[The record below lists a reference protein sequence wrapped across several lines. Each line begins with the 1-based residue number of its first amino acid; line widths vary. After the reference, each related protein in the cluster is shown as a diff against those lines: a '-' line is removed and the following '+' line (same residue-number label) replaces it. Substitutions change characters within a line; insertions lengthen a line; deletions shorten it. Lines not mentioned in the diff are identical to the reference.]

1 MRNTI
6 LKFIIVCSVL
16 FNKNVTAQVI
26 NDDVY
31 FNRETQTIALPKNNG
46 QLTESKIENT
56 QLQLDGE
63 NLIITYDVIGS
74 TNLDNVWLEIITTK
88 NIGITPKTL
97 SGDINKSITAGKHK
111 KIIWNMRAD
120 DVDLQGEELNVKV
133 LAKKPSAHT
142 NLFAE
147 ITEEERG
154 TENERRDKIIFKN
167 GNSLTGKLAKR
178 FANGMLKFVSPDGNK
193 LTLNST
199 EIEKIKNNG
208 LENDSVCLKN
218 GDVICGTIN
227 EIYPN
232 NKIIVI
238 SKLRDKYSIQ
248 CTDIKTVISI
258 FNTPPGST
266 ITKGRYRDPGLY

>member
-6 LKFIIVCSVL
+6 LKFIIVCGVL

-31 FNRETQTIALPKNNG
+31 FNRKTQTIALPKNNG
-46 QLTESKIENT
+46 QSTESKIENT

-74 TNLDNVWLEIITTK
+74 ANLDNVWLEIITTK

-133 LAKKPSAHT
+133 LAKKPLAFT
-142 NLFAE
+142 NQLTE
-147 ITEEERG
+147 IQRG
-154 TENERRDKIIFKN
+154 KDNKKYDIIIFRNRNRLK
-167 GNSLTGKLAKR
+167 GKFDKR
-178 FANGMLKFVSPDGNK
+178 FAIDLLKFVSVDGNK
-193 LTLNST
+193 LTSNPN
-199 EIEKIKNNG
+199 EIEKIIRTHGVYDFNA
-208 LENDSVCLKN
+208 DSVYLKN
-218 GDVICGTIN
+218 GEAVCGTIN

-238 SKLRDKYSIQ
+238 SKYYKYSIQ
-248 CTDIKTVISI
+248 CADIKTVICNAKQLS
-258 FNTPPGST
+258 
-266 ITKGRYRDPGLY
+266 K